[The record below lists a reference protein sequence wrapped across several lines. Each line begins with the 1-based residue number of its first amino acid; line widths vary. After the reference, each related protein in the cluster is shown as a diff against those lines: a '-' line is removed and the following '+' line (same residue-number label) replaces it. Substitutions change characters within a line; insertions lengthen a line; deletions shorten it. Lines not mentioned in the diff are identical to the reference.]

1 MNLITT
7 MRMIAESLEYC
18 KSWEIVNSYG
28 QKLMTVIFNYADPV
42 DTIIWRFRPD
52 FFEQQ
57 IKPLFDAAEFK
68 NRFQKEEKRIANGL

>member
-1 MNLITT
+1 MTL
-7 MRMIAESLEYC
+7 RMIAESLEYY

-42 DTIIWRFRPD
+42 DTIIWRFRPE

-57 IKPLFDAAEFK
+57 IKPLFNAAESK
-68 NRFQKEEKRIANGL
+68 NKFPKEEKGVENGL

>member
-7 MRMIAESLEYC
+7 LRMIAEALEYC

-57 IKPLFDAAEFK
+57 IKPLFDAAESK
-68 NRFQKEEKRIANGL
+68 NKLPEGERGAENGL